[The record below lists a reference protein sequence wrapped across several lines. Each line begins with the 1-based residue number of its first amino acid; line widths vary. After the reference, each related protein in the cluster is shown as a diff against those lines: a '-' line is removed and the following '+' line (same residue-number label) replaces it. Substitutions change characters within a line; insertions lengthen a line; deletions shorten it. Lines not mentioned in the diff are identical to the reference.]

1 MEVNVF
7 LIVWAILVVAVFL
20 DIRERL
26 FGQRR
31 TVIIAASIIAG
42 AILVAS
48 DKVAFLK
55 PYCGEKDEGET

>member
-31 TVIIAASIIAG
+31 TVIIAASIITG

-48 DKVAFLK
+48 DKVAF
-55 PYCGEKDEGET
+55 